1 MVRMRSSRRVGKAL
15 VIVLI
20 LLLAGAGGAA
30 YGWVALARPYKNFP
44 NEGVFVTVPHGASRR
59 MVSRILERQGV
70 IRSSL
75 VFELYCRRHPRRTL
89 IAGDYFFDHAVAARD
104 VFDTLANGRVYVK
117 NVTVPEGYTMVE
129 IAALL
134 EREKLVSHEAF
145 LTAAQDTSL
154 ISDLAPRARNL
165 EGFLFP
171 ATYPFPRHPAP
182 QDAVAAMVRRFRDM
196 WTRLSAETGTD
207 GRSVQDVITLASLIE
222 KETPQPEEKPLV
234 AAVFLNRLRFH
245 RPLQCD
251 PTVLYALELAG
262 RSGGP
267 LTTKDLQLDS
277 PYNTYR
283 HTGLPPGPIAS
294 PGEASLRA
302 ALTPA
307 KSDYLYFV
315 ANMQGGHFFSR
326 TLAGH
331 NRNVRRYRQLLAR
344 ANGMEEDPAQQPPPR
359 PHRKWRHRKG
369 AR

>member
-1 MVRMRSSRRVGKAL
+1 MVRVRSSRRVGTAL
-15 VIVLI
+15 VAVLI

-30 YGWVALARPYKNFP
+30 YGWVALARPYKDFP
-44 NEGVFVTVPHGASRR
+44 NEGVFVSVPRGASRR
-59 MVSRILERQGV
+59 TVSRILERQGV

-89 IAGDYFFDHAVAARD
+89 IAGDYFFDHAVTARE
-104 VFDTLANGRVYVK
+104 VFDLLANGRVYVK
-117 NVTVPEGYTMVE
+117 NVTVPEGYTMME

-134 EREKLVSHEAF
+134 EHERLVSREAF
-145 LTAAQDTSL
+145 LAAAQDTSL
-154 ISDLAPRARNL
+154 IGDLAPRARNL

-182 QDAVAAMVRRFRDM
+182 QDVVAAMVRRFRDTWM
-196 WTRLSAETGTD
+196 RLSAETGAD
-207 GRSVQDVITLASLIE
+207 GRSVEEVTTLASLIE

-251 PTVLYALELAG
+251 PTILYALELAG
-262 RSGGP
+262 RNGGP
-267 LTTKDLQLDS
+267 LTTRDLRLDS

-302 ALTPA
+302 ALSPA

-315 ANMQGGHFFSR
+315 ANLQGGHFFSR
-326 TLAGH
+326 TLAEH
-331 NRNVRRYRQLLAR
+331 NRNVRRYRQLLAQ
-344 ANGMEEDPAQQPPPR
+344 ANGTEEDLGQQPPP
-359 PHRKWRHRKG
+359 PAHRKRQHRKG